1 MDQKVLKVHKE
12 LLGFQDLTDQLDQ
25 QELKEVHKVLK
36 APQVSKEHKELV
48 EDKVLKVHKDL
59 HQ

>member
-25 QELKEVHKVLK
+25 QELKGDLK
-36 APQVSKEHKELV
+36 AHRGL
-48 EDKVLKVHKDL
+48 
-59 HQ
+59 

>member
-1 MDQKVLKVHKE
+1 MDQRAPKVHKE

-25 QELKEVHKVLK
+25 QVLKEVHKELKVL
-36 APQVSKEHKELV
+36 QVSKELKELV
-48 EDKVLKVHKDL
+48 EDKVLKVRKDL